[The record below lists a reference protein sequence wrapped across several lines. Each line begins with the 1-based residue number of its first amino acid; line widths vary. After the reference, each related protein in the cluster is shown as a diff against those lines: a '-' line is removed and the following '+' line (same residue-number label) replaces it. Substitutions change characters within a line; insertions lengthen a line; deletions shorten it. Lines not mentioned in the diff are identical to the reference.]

1 MRSGMRFLAASRA
14 RANNTNTTE
23 GITNPA
29 QNYQPHSNYEMESRG
44 YKRYDNGRFAPH
56 NEMEMGYG
64 MESRRYDNGRFAPR
78 NGGERYYDID
88 IVRNGMES
96 EMQGG
101 YRNEMRGGYNR
112 GGRGQSEMEM
122 NNYGRSGMEM
132 NRYGRNEME
141 GNGERME
148 MERRNPV
155 GFNAR
160 FDSPGQTD
168 ASYHRMQ
175 EGNQMHGPSM
185 QGGGAKSHGSKP
197 KFNEKMAREWTA
209 KMQNEDGTK
218 GPHWTIGQIREVL
231 EDRGITGETAKWW
244 VVMNMMYSDYCK
256 VAQKLGVNIMDFCVE
271 MTKAFCEDK
280 DAGAEDKVAAYY
292 EYVVKGA

>member
-1 MRSGMRFLAASRA
+1 MKPGMRFLAASRV
-14 RANNTNTTE
+14 RSNNTNTTE

-29 QNYQPHSNYEMESRG
+29 SEMRTYSPHSNYEMEAR
-44 YKRYDNGRFAPH
+44 RYSNGRYAPH
-56 NEMEMGYG
+56 
-64 MESRRYDNGRFAPR
+64 

-88 IVRNGMES
+88 ITRNGMDD
-96 EMQGG
+96 EMRNG
-101 YRNEMRGGYNR
+101 YRDEMRGGRNR
-112 GGRGQSEMEM
+112 DYRGRSEMNED
-122 NNYGRSGMEM
+122 MEM
-132 NRYGRNEME
+132 GRAYG
-141 GNGERME
+141 GME

-155 GFNAR
+155 GFNAH
-160 FDSPGQTD
+160 FDSTGQAD
-168 ASYHRMQ
+168 ASYQRMQ
-175 EGNQMHGPSM
+175 EGNHMRGPSM
-185 QGGGAKSHGSKP
+185 QGGGAKSHGSPP
-197 KFNEKMAREWTA
+197 KFSEKMAREWTA

-231 EDRGITGETAKWW
+231 EDRGITGETARWW

-292 EYVVKGA
+292 THVVKGE